1 MKILLAIALAIVLG
15 LAIGV
20 GAGWWR
26 YDSRPYGGPSGLPRD
41 GLPEVDAGAAAQPK
55 AVVDNARH
63 EFGRMFI
70 GEDGKHDFVLRND
83 GNAPLEIREG
93 KKTCRCTDVI
103 IEKSSI
109 QPGRSGKV
117 TVSWRSDQQ
126 VDASREIAHA
136 TIRTTDPDQ
145 RSIKLTVLGRIIP
158 AARTVPGELVFDRLS
173 AGEPT
178 TAVARLYGYVKRSLK
193 ILAVDVADKRTA
205 EYFDAAVEP
214 LSAEEIEEEPDAKSG
229 YLLRITVKPG
239 LPLGAFRQKIL
250 IRTNLERAPQVEV
263 PVVGS
268 VVGDIKIVAVGGGW
282 NDSTGTLTLGT
293 VKSGEG
299 ATRQLILVVR
309 GPHRRSVTF
318 GPVRCMPEFLDVKLG
333 ERKETETSVTL
344 PVTIRIPKG
353 SPAANYL
360 GGEQGKLGEIMI
372 EADHP
377 QVPRLRIRVCFAIEG
392 EL

>member
-214 LSAEEIEEEPDAKSG
+214 LSKMLKHTDADVAAVG
-229 YLLRITVKPG
+229 RGNRGRTG
-239 LPLGAFRQKIL
+239 RQKRL
-250 IRTNLERAPQVEV
+250 PPPDNGQT
-263 PVVGS
+263 G
-268 VVGDIKIVAVGGGW
+268 VATGGLSAE
-282 NDSTGTLTLGT
+282 NPHSDQPR
-293 VKSGEG
+293 EG
-299 ATRQLILVVR
+299 PASR
-309 GPHRRSVTF
+309 GPR
-318 GPVRCMPEFLDVKLG
+318 G
-333 ERKETETSVTL
+333 
-344 PVTIRIPKG
+344 
-353 SPAANYL
+353 
-360 GGEQGKLGEIMI
+360 
-372 EADHP
+372 
-377 QVPRLRIRVCFAIEG
+377 RLRRGRYQDRGRRRRMERLHRHADPG
-392 EL
+392 NGQKW